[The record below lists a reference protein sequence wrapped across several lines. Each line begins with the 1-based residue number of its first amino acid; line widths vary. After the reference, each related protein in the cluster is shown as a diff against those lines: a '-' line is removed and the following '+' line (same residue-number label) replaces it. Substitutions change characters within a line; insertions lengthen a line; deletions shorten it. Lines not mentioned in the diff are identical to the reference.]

1 MNKGETNALNVTKSL
16 GGKSWRFFNADE
28 AEITRII
35 QTKQLPEFIAR
46 LLCQR
51 GIASD
56 SIDAF
61 FNPTLRDNFP
71 DPFSMAG
78 MEALSDDLSNHIM
91 AAEKGAKTIGILAD
105 FDVDGAT
112 SAAILTRFL
121 RHCGLNPPLYIPD
134 RLNEGYGPSKAAFE
148 SLKEQG
154 ATFVIIADCGITAH
168 EPIAQGRALG
178 LDIAVLDHH
187 EPEETLPN
195 ANHIVNP
202 KRADDNSNL
211 DMLAACGVSFMVCVA
226 TNSKLRDRGFFN
238 EHHIKEAP
246 LKSWMD
252 LLGLGTVCDM
262 VPLQGVN
269 RLFVKAGF
277 DQMAGHAN
285 EGIKAL
291 CAVGNITQ
299 APTPTDAGW
308 SIGPRINAGSR
319 VHRSDL
325 GAKLLATQ
333 DPQEAL
339 SIAMALEECNEERKA
354 IQTKM
359 MKTACDKVEMTN
371 LYMKSIIIVDDE
383 SFHPGLSGLVA
394 GRLKERYG
402 KPAICITYA
411 ENPDGTIEGRGSGR
425 SVKGV
430 SMADMFI
437 KARDEGLLVKGG
449 GHAMAG
455 GFTIEPDKLDA
466 FRDYLYS
473 YIQNLSQDNEIID
486 ELEIDALATVRGAKP
501 DFVNLLTANMGPFG
515 MGNPEPLF
523 ALSNLRIYQA
533 DVLKDKHIR
542 LLFSDAEGG
551 MRMKGMF
558 FSGVG
563 TDLGEALLTQSKVMP
578 FHLVGQFQINNWQGR
593 DSVEFHIKDGAYAI
607 DNKNKIDIKG
617 AA

>member
-1 MNKGETNALNVTKSL
+1 MGAGSALNVTKSL
-16 GGKSWRFFNADE
+16 GGKSWRFFEADE
-28 AEITRII
+28 NEVTRIV
-35 QTKQLPEFIAR
+35 QTKQLPEFVAR

-51 GIASD
+51 GISYDA
-56 SIDAF
+56 IDEF

-71 DPFSMAG
+71 DPYSMAG
-78 MEALSDDLSNHIM
+78 MEALAEDLSNRII
-91 AAEKGAKTIGILAD
+91 ALESGSAEIGILAD

-121 RHCGLNPPLYIPD
+121 RHCGLNPPIYIPD
-134 RLNEGYGPSKAAFE
+134 RLNEGYGPSDKSFA

-154 ATFVIIADCGITAH
+154 SVFVIIADCGITAH
-168 EPIAQGRALG
+168 EPIAAGRSMG

-187 EPEETLPN
+187 EPEDTLPE

-202 KRADDNSNL
+202 KRRDDASGL

-226 TNSKLRDRGFFN
+226 LNRKLREKGFYKTRD
-238 EHHIKEAP
+238 IPEAP
-246 LKSWMD
+246 MKSWMD

-277 DQMAGHAN
+277 EQMAGHAN

-291 CAVGNITQ
+291 CAAGNVTK

-308 SIGPRINAGSR
+308 TIGPRINAGSR

-325 GAKLLATQ
+325 GAKLLSTG
-333 DPQEAL
+333 DPEEAQ

-354 IQTKM
+354 IQSKM
-359 MKTACDKVEMTN
+359 MKTASDKTEMTN
-371 LYMKSIIIVDDE
+371 LYMKPIIVVDDE

-402 KPAICITYA
+402 KPAICVTYA
-411 ENPDGTIEGRGSGR
+411 EMPDGSVEGRGSGR

-430 SMADMFI
+430 SMAEMFI
-437 KARDEGLLVKGG
+437 AARDEGLLVKGG

-466 FRDYLYS
+466 FREFLYS
-473 YIQNLSQDNEIID
+473 YIENLNQDNEII
-486 ELEIDALATVRGAKP
+486 EEIEVDAFATVRGAKP
-501 DFVNLLTANMGPFG
+501 DFVKLLTENMGPFG
-515 MGNPEPLF
+515 IGNPEPMF
-523 ALSNLRIYQA
+523 ALGNVRVHQI
-533 DVLKDKHIR
+533 DVLKEKHVRAMI
-542 LLFSDAEGG
+542 SDAEGG
-551 MRMKGMF
+551 TRMKVMF
-558 FSGVG
+558 FGG
-563 TDLGEALLTQSKVMP
+563 ADTQLGQAMLTQSRVMP
-578 FHLVGQFQINNWQGR
+578 FHLVGQFQINSWQGR
-593 DSVEFHIKDGAYAI
+593 ESVEFHIKDGAYAI
-607 DNKNKIDIKG
+607 DKKQEIKK
-617 AA
+617 AV

>member
-1 MNKGETNALNVTKSL
+1 MSDRSALNVTKSL
-16 GGKSWRFFNADE
+16 GGKNWRFFDADD
-28 AEITRII
+28 AEITRIV

-56 SIDAF
+56 SIDEF
-61 FNPTLRDNFP
+61 FNPTLRDHFP
-71 DPFSMAG
+71 DPFLMAG
-78 MEALSDDLSNHIM
+78 MEGLSDDLSNRII
-91 AAEKGAKTIGILAD
+91 AAEQGAKTVGVLAD

-121 RHCGLNPPLYIPD
+121 RHCGLNPPIYIPD

-154 ATFVIIADCGITAH
+154 AEFVIIADCGITAH
-168 EPIAQGRALG
+168 EPIADGRALG

-187 EPEETLPN
+187 EPEDTLPD

-202 KRADDNSNL
+202 KRADDHSSL

-226 TNSKLRDRGFFN
+226 TNKKLREKGFFN
-238 EHHIKEAP
+238 DRNISEAP
-246 LKSWMD
+246 MKSWMD

-277 DQMAGHAN
+277 EQMAEHAN

-291 CAVGNITQ
+291 CAVGNVTK

-325 GAKLLATQ
+325 GAKLLSTQ
-333 DPQEAL
+333 DPEEAL

-354 IQTKM
+354 IQSKM
-359 MKTACDKVEMTN
+359 MKTASDKVEMTN
-371 LYMKSIIIVDDE
+371 LYMKPIIIVDDE

-402 KPAICITYA
+402 KPAICVTYA

-437 KARDEGLLVKGG
+437 KARDENLLLKGG

-466 FRDYLYS
+466 LREYLYS
-473 YIQNLSQDNEIID
+473 YIEEAFQGNEIVD
-486 ELEIDALATVRGAKP
+486 ELDIDALVTVRGAKP
-501 DFVNLLTANMGPFG
+501 DFVKLLTDNIGPFG

-523 ALSNLRIYQA
+523 ALSNLRVHQV
-533 DVLKDKHIR
+533 DVLKDTHIR
-542 LLFSDAEGG
+542 VLFSDAEGG
-551 MRMKGMF
+551 TRMKGML

-563 TDLGEALLTQSKVMP
+563 TDLGDALLTQSKAMP
-578 FHLVGQFQINNWQGR
+578 FHLVGQFQINSWQGR
-593 DSVEFHIKDGAYAI
+593 ESVEFHIRDGAYAI
-607 DNKNKIDIKG
+607 ESKKDNEIKG